1 MLFVSTLGVGLG
13 MVLHGGAG
21 LIKVGLME
29 AGIVSIPSVIGSE
42 SVHWY
47 LMLWE
52 PFWLVGGILFIIAVW
67 QYNRG
72 HTHRRVMI
80 NN

>member
-1 MLFVSTLGVGLG
+1 MLFVSTLGAGLG
-13 MVLHGGAG
+13 MVFYGGGG

-29 AGIVSIPSVIGSE
+29 AGIISIPSTIGSKA
-42 SVHWY
+42 VHWH
-47 LMLWE
+47 LMLWQ

-72 HTHRRVMI
+72 HTHRRVMR
-80 NN
+80 